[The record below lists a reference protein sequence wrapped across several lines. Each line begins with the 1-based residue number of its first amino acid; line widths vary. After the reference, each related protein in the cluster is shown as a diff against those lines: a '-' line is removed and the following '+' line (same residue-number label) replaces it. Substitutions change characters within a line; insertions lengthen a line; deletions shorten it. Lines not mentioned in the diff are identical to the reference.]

1 MLSESIKNHKNITLS
16 DSWMLQKVIPY
27 LQDRMHHA
35 QYSSIKIQ
43 PLSIAMKLALIIT
56 SVIIIG
62 MGLLSL
68 FILGNQA
75 KVLNQQTD
83 AYATALGSQLSTAA
97 IEPILAGDRQ
107 AVEQLTFNLAD
118 NQGITGVALFSDQ
131 SELLSAVGHIP
142 ESSPTEIS
150 SQKHLQWQI
159 DESKN
164 GEMLS
169 YSNPIRFRDLTVGHY
184 IVTFD
189 RSFMNK
195 AFGNTIRTISLITL
209 LMLILGIVTA
219 CFISKRI
226 SRPINEI
233 VEGSNQIA
241 QGNHQ
246 FQFEEQ
252 RKDELG
258 QLMNSLNTM
267 TQGLL
272 RKQEVEKTFS
282 RYVSPNVA
290 GSLMNNPETT
300 HLGGSHVE
308 ASVIFAD
315 IAGFTAISEKLE
327 PERINKLL
335 NDYFT
340 VIDQIA
346 VRHGG
351 HIDKYIGDCAMIL
364 FGAPVPDEEH
374 AHNAIKCAV
383 EIQDTIDTVNQKR
396 TEQNS
401 IAVDFCIGINS
412 GTMLAGNMG
421 SENRMEYTV
430 VGNAVNI
437 ASRLSSVATAGQIL
451 VTKKMHDTQDL
462 SSLFATSYSN
472 THKLHGKSCPIE
484 IWEVTGYKEMHA
496 LPSPDEYS
504 SPSNMIH

>member
-1 MLSESIKNHKNITLS
+1 MLSESIKNYKYTSLS
-16 DSWMLQKVIPY
+16 ESRMLRKVIPY
-27 LQDRMHHA
+27 MQNRVNRA
-35 QYSSIKIQ
+35 KYTSFKIG

-56 SVIIIG
+56 TVIIIG

-83 AYATALGSQLSTAA
+83 AYATALGNQLSTAA

-131 SELLSAVGHIP
+131 SDLLSAVGHIP
-142 ESSPTEIS
+142 ESSPTAIS
-150 SQKHLQWQI
+150 AQKHQWQVG
-159 DESKN
+159 N
-164 GEMLS
+164 GKQDEMLS
-169 YSNPIRFRDLTVGHY
+169 YANPIRFRDLTVGHY

-195 AFGNTIRTISLITL
+195 AYGNTIRTISLITL
-209 LMLILGIVTA
+209 LMLFLGIVTA

-233 VEGSNQIA
+233 VDGSNQIV

-258 QLMNSLNTM
+258 QLMSSLNTM
-267 TQGLL
+267 TKGLL

-290 GSLMNNPETT
+290 GSLMDNPETT
-300 HLGGSHVE
+300 NLGGSHVE
-308 ASVIFAD
+308 ATVIFAD
-315 IAGFTAISEKLE
+315 IAGFTAISEQLE

-340 VIDQIA
+340 VIDKIA
-346 VRHGG
+346 VRYGG

-374 AHNAIKCAV
+374 GLNAVKCAV
-383 EIQDTIDTVNQKR
+383 EIQHTIDSVNLER
-396 TEQNS
+396 REQS
-401 IAVDFCIGINS
+401 RIAVDFCIGINS

-437 ASRLSSVATAGQIL
+437 ASRLSSVATAGQIV
-451 VTKKMHDTQDL
+451 VTKKMHDTLAL
-462 SSLFATSYSN
+462 SSLFATSYLN
-472 THKLHGKSCPIE
+472 THKLHGKSHPIE
-484 IWEVTGYKEMHA
+484 IWEVTGYTEMQA
-496 LPSPDEYS
+496 LPSSEGYTAS
-504 SPSNMIH
+504 SEMIH